1 MNPISRLILT
11 LVSTLLLFLFSVAVF
26 AQNGNN
32 KVTYQFNLVH
42 IDSKEEATKLD
53 SAYIKKKGIIS
64 VKTDFETQKVSITC
78 ISAIDFAALKAIA
91 IQNGFEVS
99 EQNIVRTEETTTETI
114 KID

>member
-11 LVSTLLLFLFSVAVF
+11 LVSTLLLFLFSVAAF

-32 KVTYQFNLVH
+32 KVTYQFSLVH

-64 VKTDFETQKVSITC
+64 VKTDFETQTVNITC